1 MAQELLGAAAKTLG
15 LVGELGQSMP
25 ENNNVQE
32 TRHWKALRTGDRQSR
47 RQMITRCVV
56 GLGSMAVNPAEG
68 HGTSS
73 KQARTKTI
81 ITVKAIHHELDFQAS
96 PQRIYE
102 ALLDS
107 KEFRAFS
114 GGRAAEIHPE
124 VGGSF
129 SIFAGHIVGRNLELI
144 SARRIVQAWRVV
156 PWPEGVYSIA
166 RFDLQNKD
174 SGTRVIFDHTGFP
187 TDLAEHLERG
197 WHENYW
203 SALRKYLG

>member
-1 MAQELLGAAAKTLG
+1 MREKR
-15 LVGELGQSMP
+15 
-25 ENNNVQE
+25 N
-32 TRHWKALRTGDRQSR
+32 WKALTTANEQSR
-47 RQMITRCVV
+47 RQMITRSIF
-56 GLGSMAVNPAEG
+56 GLSSVAMVRLEG
-68 HGTSS
+68 HETSS
-73 KQARTKTI
+73 ESAGTKTI
-81 ITVKAIHHELDFQAS
+81 ITVKAIHHELDFHSS

-107 KEFRAFS
+107 KEFTTFS
-114 GGRAAEIHPE
+114 GGLAAEIHGE

-144 SARRIVQAWRVV
+144 PARRIVQAWRVV

-166 RFDLQNKD
+166 RFELQNQG

-197 WHENYW
+197 WRENYW
-203 SALRKYLG
+203 KALRSYLG